1 MKKYAAFVSL
11 CNLLVLGLLLIAP
24 LVVSG
29 CGAGT
34 SSKQKTI
41 NAGEFRLLQK
51 ARGEIGTMIQE
62 TSEALNPSLT
72 LAQQRDKVTEVLE
85 KHKGTMPDP
94 QSFPTQPNMRSSV
107 AAQRLQKTLEG
118 QLNKLVRLQLVS
130 PNRVSLGCMVHG
142 TNGSQN
148 SAEQVGYA
156 LVSAQLDSS
165 AAYVSQLYQRAIGD
179 LYGLQDF
186 QKYVAEHTVAE
197 GAKINP
203 SNPPDQMQPNAQ
215 QGFQSDLSVNIT
227 YDPATG
233 AIKYILGEHEP
244 DYMLSNSTPAQ
255 IGNQFVLDA
264 RYWLTQ
270 GDDFL
275 LDDAN
280 I

>member
-1 MKKYAAFVSL
+1 
-11 CNLLVLGLLLIAP
+11 
-24 LVVSG
+24 
-29 CGAGT
+29 
-34 SSKQKTI
+34 
-41 NAGEFRLLQK
+41 
-51 ARGEIGTMIQE
+51 
-62 TSEALNPSLT
+62 
-72 LAQQRDKVTEVLE
+72 
-85 KHKGTMPDP
+85 
-94 QSFPTQPNMRSSV
+94 
-107 AAQRLQKTLEG
+107 
-118 QLNKLVRLQLVS
+118 
-130 PNRVSLGCMVHG
+130 
-142 TNGSQN
+142 
-148 SAEQVGYA
+148 
-156 LVSAQLDSS
+156 
-165 AAYVSQLYQRAIGD
+165 
-179 LYGLQDF
+179 LQDF

>member
-1 MKKYAAFVSL
+1 MKKNAAFVVL

-24 LVVSG
+24 LAVSG
-29 CGAGT
+29 CGGGT
-34 SSKQKTI
+34 SSGGKTI
-41 NAGEFRLLQK
+41 NAGQFNLLQK
-51 ARGEIGTMIQE
+51 ARSEIGTMIQE

-72 LAQQRDKVTEVLE
+72 LAQQRDKVTGVLE
-85 KHKGTMPDP
+85 KHKGKMPDP
-94 QSFPTQPNMRSSV
+94 QSFPTQPDMRRSV
-107 AAQRLQKTLEG
+107 AAQRLKKTLEG
-118 QLNKLVRLQLVS
+118 QLNDLVE
-130 PNRVSLGCMVHG
+130 P
-142 TNGSQN
+142 
-148 SAEQVGYA
+148 AI
-156 LVSAQLDSS
+156 DSS
-165 AAYVSQLYQRAIGD
+165 ATFMSQMYQRAIGD
-179 LYGLQDF
+179 LYGLRDF

-203 SNPPDQMQPNAQ
+203 SNPPDQMQPSAQ

-270 GDDFL
+270 GDDSL